1 MKVKYESL
9 IRKRKFYNA
18 LRIMVL
24 SLIVAIVVLA
34 PTLWLWGQ
42 SIEMRSAL
50 RSAKNVLLNIELLS
64 IQYNGTGEPLL
75 DNSRA
80 SGMSEKAEAEVRS
93 FSGADGE
100 VRLTSWNG
108 AQARVLSM
116 SYQEEH
122 FLLIYNYSESEDSGT
137 WTIYWKVRQYNT
149 K

>member
-1 MKVKYESL
+1 MKISYETLVQKHKFHRIVK
-9 IRKRKFYNA
+9 
-18 LRIMVL
+18 L
-24 SLIVAIVVLA
+24 SLLTLLIAAVVLA

-50 RSAKNVLLNIELLS
+50 RSAKNILLNIELLS

-75 DNSRA
+75 DNSCA

-122 FLLIYNYSESEDSGT
+122 FLLIYNYSESEESGA